1 MVEHLQGGGARRSGR
16 FTGCGGEGESG
27 RALGVMVAAAFGLAA
42 EELASER
49 RGVADVAFARQVAMY
64 LAHTRLGLPLTAA
77 GGLFRRDRTTAR
89 HACRQVEDRRDDP
102 RVDRLLECLE
112 RGIDVAVDIARLHPR
127 SRVDG

>member
-1 MVEHLQGGGARRSGR
+1 MVEYPQGSAERPAGR
-16 FTGCGGEGESG
+16 FAAPGEEGAPG

-77 GGLFRRDRTTAR
+77 GGLFHRDRTTAR

-127 SRVDG
+127 SRADG